1 MYIKD
6 KIRIIDIGD
15 RVYPQALREIPDP
28 PEKLYC
34 LGDVRLLNRPSLAIV
49 GSRKCSE
56 YGRQTAMKIGKEAGK
71 NNLVVVS
78 GMASGIDSFGHMGA
92 LQVGGKTIAVMGC
105 GVDVCYPKENRKL
118 YEQIAQEGLIVSEL
132 PPGTEPMPY
141 TFPQRNRI
149 ISGISM
155 ATVVVEAGINS
166 GALITAERAASQGR
180 EVFAVPGNISSQYSL
195 GTNKLIM
202 DGARPIAV
210 VDDIFTGM
218 GLTPAVSEELLEE
231 LGAVEQEVYNVIREN
246 GEVTVDF
253 VCRELNKT
261 PAFVNGIVTVL
272 EMKGLVAY
280 NLGKIFVAKF

>member
-15 RVYPQALREIPDP
+15 RAYPQALREIPDP

-34 LGDVRLLNRPSLAIV
+34 LGDVRLLNKPSLAIV

-56 YGRQTAMKIGKEAGK
+56 YGRQTALKIGKEAGK

-92 LQVGGKTIAVMGC
+92 LQAGGKTVAVMGC
-105 GVDVCYPKENRKL
+105 GVDICYPKENRKL
-118 YEQIAQEGLIVSEL
+118 YEQIINEGLVVSEL

-149 ISGISM
+149 ISGISS

-166 GALITAERAASQGR
+166 GALITAERAVSQGR

-231 LGAVEQEVYNVIREN
+231 LGAVEQDIYNIIREN
-246 GEVTVDF
+246 GEVTIDF

-261 PAFVNGIVTVL
+261 PVFVNGIVTVL

-280 NLGKIFVAKF
+280 NLGKIFVAKY

>member
-15 RVYPQALREIPDP
+15 RAYPQALREIPDP

-34 LGDVRLLNRPSLAIV
+34 LGDVRLLNKPSLAIV

-56 YGRQTAMKIGKEAGK
+56 YGRQTALKIGKEAGK

-92 LQVGGKTIAVMGC
+92 LQAGGKTVAVMGC
-105 GVDVCYPKENRKL
+105 GVDICYPKENRKL
-118 YEQIAQEGLIVSEL
+118 YEQIINEGLVVSEL

-149 ISGISM
+149 ISGISS

-166 GALITAERAASQGR
+166 GALITAERAVSQGR

-231 LGAVEQEVYNVIREN
+231 LGAVEQDIYNIIREN
-246 GEVTVDF
+246 GEVTIDF

-261 PAFVNGIVTVL
+261 PVFVNGIVTVL

>member
-6 KIRIIDIGD
+6 KIRIIDIAD
-15 RVYPQALREIPDP
+15 RVYPQTLREITDP

-34 LGDVRLLNRPSLAIV
+34 LGDVRLLNRPALAVV

-56 YGRQTAMKIGKEAGK
+56 YGRQTAMKIGKEASK

-78 GMASGIDSFGHMGA
+78 GMASGIDSFSHMGA
-92 LQVGGKTIAVMGC
+92 LQAGGKTVAVLGC
-105 GVDVCYPKENRKL
+105 GVDICYPKENRKL
-118 YEQIAQEGLIVSEL
+118 YEQIMQEGLIVSEL
-132 PPGTEPMPY
+132 PPGSEPMPY
-141 TFPQRNRI
+141 TFPRRNRI
-149 ISGISM
+149 ISGLAM

-166 GALITAERAASQGR
+166 GALITAERAAAQGR
-180 EVFAVPGNISSQYSL
+180 EVFAVPGNITSQYSL
-195 GTNKLIM
+195 GSNKLLV

-210 VDDIFTGM
+210 IDDIFTGM
-218 GLTPAVSEELLEE
+218 GLTPAMSDELLEE
-231 LGAVEQEVYNVIREN
+231 LGAVEQEVYNIIREN

-253 VCRELNKT
+253 VCGMLNKT

-272 EMKGLVAY
+272 EIKGLVAY

>member
-246 GEVTVDF
+246 GEVTIDF

-261 PAFVNGIVTVL
+261 PVFVNGIVTVL

>member
-118 YEQIAQEGLIVSEL
+118 YDQIAQEGLIVSEL

-261 PAFVNGIVTVL
+261 PVFVNGIVTVL

>member
-56 YGRQTAMKIGKEAGK
+56 YGRQTALKIGKEAGK

-92 LQVGGKTIAVMGC
+92 LQAGGKTVAVMGC
-105 GVDVCYPKENRKL
+105 GVDICYPKENRKL
-118 YEQIAQEGLIVSEL
+118 YEQIIQEGLVVSEL

-149 ISGISM
+149 ISGISS

-166 GALITAERAASQGR
+166 GALITAERAVSQGW

-231 LGAVEQEVYNVIREN
+231 LGAVEQDIYNIIREN
-246 GEVTVDF
+246 GEVTIDF

-261 PAFVNGIVTVL
+261 PVFVNGIVTVL

>member
-15 RVYPQALREIPDP
+15 RAYPQALREIPDP

-118 YEQIAQEGLIVSEL
+118 YDQIAQEGLIVSEL

-246 GEVTVDF
+246 GEVTIDF

-261 PAFVNGIVTVL
+261 PVFVNGIVTVL

>member
-15 RVYPQALREIPDP
+15 RAYPQALREIPDP

-56 YGRQTAMKIGKEAGK
+56 YGRQTALKIGKEACK

-92 LQVGGKTIAVMGC
+92 LQAGGKTVAVMGC
-105 GVDVCYPKENRKL
+105 GVDICYPKENRKL
-118 YEQIAQEGLIVSEL
+118 YEQIIQEGLVVSEL

-149 ISGISM
+149 ISGISG

-166 GALITAERAASQGR
+166 GALITAERAVSQGR

-231 LGAVEQEVYNVIREN
+231 LGAAEQDVYNIIREN
-246 GEVTVDF
+246 GEVTIDF

-261 PAFVNGIVTVL
+261 PVFVNGIVTVL